1 VRHAPLLLLTLF
13 AVVALSFPLSDTDL
27 WWHLAAGRSM
37 IESRSWL
44 RVDPFCASSAGT
56 PWIDLHWGFQMLVL
70 GLHRLGGDG
79 LLVATRIGLV
89 LAAWLVALRGRLA
102 WDTAALACLLV
113 FATRLLLDLR
123 PLLVTIP
130 CLVLLWTLLEE
141 SELETLP
148 LLGCLGLQCVL
159 ANVQGLFLLGP
170 LACAASAAGRWL
182 EHDRPGALR
191 RLALVAGL
199 LAASLA
205 NPYGIHA
212 FDLARLVASRIVPS
226 AGNLFSREI
235 PENLPLFSWIL
246 QEPGRALPLA
256 WAGFGTALLWRG
268 GTGSRSRALLLAGAA
283 LLAMLA
289 IRNLPLL
296 AVASLICVAPRP
308 WTSTWMP
315 AAVAV
320 SAAATLSI
328 APLRERRWN
337 LPDSWIAPLQR
348 PSDAT
353 FAILRASPGAVF
365 HELRVGGWLS
375 WILDRPGSCWADTR
389 LVLHDAAFV
398 RAYLDALDRPDRF
411 DSSAATRK
419 FRYVLLPVA
428 SWPRDRPLLVH
439 LLRSPSWRLREGDGA
454 WALLERRDASAD
466 APADS
471 APLHEVDDRIASRFR
486 ANPRLEAFVRSNWL
500 EVRREAERAP

>member
-1 VRHAPLLLLTLF
+1 M
-13 AVVALSFPLSDTDL
+13 ALSFPLSDTDL

-37 IESRSWL
+37 VEAQSWL
-44 RVDPFCASSAGT
+44 RADPFCRSSAGT
-56 PWIDLHWGFQMLVL
+56 PWIDLHWGFQLLVL
-70 GLHRLGGDG
+70 GVHHLGGDA

-113 FATRLLLDLR
+113 FATRLMLDLR

-130 CLVLLWTLLEE
+130 CLVLLWNLVED
-141 SELETLP
+141 SELDTLP
-148 LLGCLGLQCVL
+148 LLGCLGLQLVL

-182 EHDRPGALR
+182 EHDRSGAR
-191 RLALVAGL
+191 RRFALVAGL
-199 LAASLA
+199 VLVSVV

-235 PENLPLFSWIL
+235 PENLPLLSWIL
-246 QEPGRALPLA
+246 QEPARGLPLA
-256 WAGFGTALLWRG
+256 WAAFGIAFLWRG
-268 GTGSRSRALLLAGAA
+268 GTGSRSRALLLVGAL

-296 AVASLICVAPRP
+296 AVACLLSVRPKPWQSLR
-308 WTSTWMP
+308 MP
-315 AAVAV
+315 AGIAVSTAVA
-320 SAAATLSI
+320 LSI
-328 APLRERRWN
+328 SPLLERRWN

-348 PSDAT
+348 PSDST

-365 HELRVGGWLS
+365 HELRAGGWLS
-375 WILDRPGSCWADTR
+375 WVLDRPGSCWADTR

-398 RAYLDALDRPDRF
+398 RNYLDVLDHPDRF
-411 DSSAATRK
+411 DSRATTRG
-419 FRYVLLPVA
+419 FRYALLPVA

-439 LLRSPSWRLREGDGA
+439 LLRSPSWRLRYCDGA
-454 WALLERRDASAD
+454 WALLERRDATPD
-466 APADS
+466 AQASTDN
-471 APLHEVDDRIASRFR
+471 APLHAVDARIASRFR
-486 ANPRLEAFVRSNWL
+486 ANPRLEAFVRSNWRDI
-500 EVRREAERAP
+500 RRDAGIAP